1 MKIVFLEPLGLKT
14 SIIEEACA
22 GLKQQGHEV
31 VIYPDRNENLDEL
44 IRRAQGAEV
53 VIESNIPLRK
63 NFLDACPKLKMLSI
77 AFTGLDHID
86 MEECQRRGILV
97 KNAAGYS
104 TEAVAELAIAM
115 MIDVYRKVL
124 ENDRITRECQ
134 RKGIMPGRE
143 IGGKTVGI
151 IGMGNIGQRVAKL
164 LNAFGCKVLAWNR
177 TPKTVEGVTFVDK
190 ETLLK
195 ESDIVTLHIA
205 LNNETRDFITE
216 RELKLMKP
224 SAILINTARGP
235 VVNEQALAVALK
247 SGIIAGAATVQATN
261 EELAELA
268 GELESTAFSED
279 EIDLSTKIAAGNYG
293 FWGGVWRSDPAHSG
307 WFIPISGES
316 IRVVAGNGLVYCM
329 FCSGTTQTART
340 ASSYVSGP
348 FLIQSGDTW
357 TYDIPQNAT
366 YLWCNIN
373 ANDNRVLPSEVYCT
387 RPYDLNSYSQKVE
400 PKISSG
406 SILPL

>member
-1 MKIVFLEPLGLKT
+1 MKIVFLEPLGLNPD
-14 SIIEEACA
+14 IIEEACA
-22 GLKQQGHEV
+22 DLKEQGHEV

-44 IRRAQGAEV
+44 IRRAQDAEV

-86 MEECQRRGILV
+86 MEECQRRGIVV

-124 ENDRITRECQ
+124 VNDRITRECQ
-134 RKGIMPGRE
+134 RKGLMPGRE

-205 LNNETRDFITE
+205 LNNETRDFITSQDLN
-216 RELKLMKP
+216 RMKP

-235 VVNEQALAVALK
+235 VVNEQALADALRK
-247 SGIIAGAATVQATN
+247 GVIAGAATDVYGTEPPLKQDNPLFDAPNLVMLPHIGFAT
-261 EELAELA
+261 EE
-268 GELESTAFSED
+268 AFKLRLGIV
-279 EIDLSTKIAAGNYG
+279 ID
-293 FWGGVWRSDPAHSG
+293 
-307 WFIPISGES
+307 
-316 IRVVAGNGLVYCM
+316 
-329 FCSGTTQTART
+329 
-340 ASSYVSGP
+340 
-348 FLIQSGDTW
+348 
-357 TYDIPQNAT
+357 
-366 YLWCNIN
+366 NI
-373 ANDNRVLPSEVYCT
+373 
-387 RPYDLNSYSQKVE
+387 
-400 PKISSG
+400 G
-406 SILPL
+406 